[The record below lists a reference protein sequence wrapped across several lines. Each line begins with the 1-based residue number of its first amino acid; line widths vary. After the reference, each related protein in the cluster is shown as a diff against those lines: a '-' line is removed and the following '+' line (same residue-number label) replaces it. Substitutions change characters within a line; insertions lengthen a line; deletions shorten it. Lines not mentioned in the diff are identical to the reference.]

1 MSCKGLE
8 GKQYRKC
15 MKAYVKQSKRTFP
28 SFNKDLDTVSTA
40 IRTNNEGMVERMRNN
55 KRNFVVQRNLKG
67 AVKERIVKSND
78 PNDKYP
84 FKLKVLKKKK
94 NK

>member
-8 GKQYRKC
+8 GRKYRKC
-15 MKAYVKQSKRTFP
+15 MKAYVKQSTRTFP

-40 IRTNNEGMVERMRNN
+40 IRTNNRSMVERMRNN
-55 KRNFVVQRNLKG
+55 KRNSVVQKNLEG
-67 AVKERIVKSND
+67 AVKEQLVKSND

-94 NK
+94 K

>member
-8 GKQYRKC
+8 GRKYRKC
-15 MKAYVKQSKRTFP
+15 MKAYVKQSTRTFP

-40 IRTNNEGMVERMRNN
+40 IRTNNRSMVERMRNN
-55 KRNFVVQRNLKG
+55 KRNSVVQKNLEG
-67 AVKERIVKSND
+67 AVKEKLVKSND

-94 NK
+94 K

>member
-8 GKQYRKC
+8 GRKYRKC
-15 MKAYVKQSKRTFP
+15 MKAYVKQSTRTFP

-40 IRTNNEGMVERMRNN
+40 IRTNNRSMVERMRNN
-55 KRNFVVQRNLKG
+55 KRNSVVQKNLEG
-67 AVKERIVKSND
+67 AVKEQLVKSND
-78 PNDKYP
+78 PKDKYP

-94 NK
+94 